1 MGKRLSQRFKELKV
15 GDKVVVY
22 FEHRKLSQPEERTI
36 SKIGRSLIYTDS
48 KFDTKFQK
56 DNGYGEFGVKLFPGT
71 IEEFNDYEN
80 FKLKAKELLN
90 RLEHCIYD
98 LTNDELNEIAK
109 IID

>member
-22 FEHRKLSQPEERTI
+22 FEHRKWSKPEERTI
-36 SKIGRSLIYTDS
+36 SKIGRSLIYTNS
-48 KFDTKFQK
+48 KFDSKFQK
-56 DNGYGEFGVKLFPGT
+56 DNGYGEFGVKLFPGN

-98 LTNDELNEIAK
+98 LTNDELNEIEK